1 MPWRQC
7 RGIEEK
13 GRARGGG
20 TCAEHRCGSRDAQMR
35 MYSKRV
41 TEHPGGRIHH
51 VQRCY
56 NNPYFSVLSSILQN
70 DLCTTR
76 LSEVAEDDATL
87 FSEAVEEANDASNQ
101 VGREGRC
108 ALLVH
113 VLSRRRTTRPAE
125 VAADEEALFSY
136 QVLSRRRMTRP
147 TEVAADKAAR
157 FLVPGAMK
165 TAAPSHTWMHVRTR
179 RSSPTSSTPMTRR
192 QGACHSHCHQAGAAE
207 DGVVDLEGCC
217 RHPLRQDG
225 ASMDGDTELARMMLR
240 RLLHQDGA
248 IEDGGMEPEDAAIVP
263 WMMEARSSPR

>member
-35 MYSKRV
+35 MYSKR
-41 TEHPGGRIHH
+41 
-51 VQRCY
+51 
-56 NNPYFSVLSSILQN
+56 N

-101 VGREGRC
+101 GGREGRC

-157 FLVPGAMK
+157 FLVPDAMK